1 MDYVNSLCD
10 KNEPSIQWRK
20 WINKLQWIVS
30 EELTI
35 SWGEIAKTFLQKILR
50 FKDLKV
56 KKIIKALEEN
66 LGKGF
71 GIMGNLMIK
80 KLI

>member
-10 KNEPSIQWRK
+10 KNESSIQWRK

-30 EELTI
+30 EELAI
-35 SWGEIAKTFLQKILR
+35 SWGETAKTFLQKIVR

-71 GIMGNLMIK
+71 GIMGNLMI
-80 KLI
+80 